1 MRHNLRSVRIR
12 KGYKDVERLA
22 EKIGISASYYY
33 KIEQG
38 KRTPGI
44 NLAKKI
50 ADILEHTVD
59 ELFFNQNLDEVSRQ
73 KQAI

>member
-1 MRHNLRSVRIR
+1 MRQKLRDVRIY
-12 KGYKDVERLA
+12 KGYTDVNKLA
-22 EKIGISASYYY
+22 TKIGISASYYY

-38 KRTPGI
+38 IRTPGI

-50 ADILEHTVD
+50 ADIFDETVD
-59 ELFFNQNLDEVSRQ
+59 NIFFNQNLDELSND